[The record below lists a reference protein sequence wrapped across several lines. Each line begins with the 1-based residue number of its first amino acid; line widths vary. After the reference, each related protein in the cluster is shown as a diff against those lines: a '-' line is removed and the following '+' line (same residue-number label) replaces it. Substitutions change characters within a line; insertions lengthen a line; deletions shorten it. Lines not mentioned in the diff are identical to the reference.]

1 MHDQRQRRRNNSNRY
16 IKVSS
21 PTLRKLCLPCIS
33 ARNHHPHHQNAHQSS
48 NKNKTRK
55 NNQQQIVTAPTA
67 VITAESNVVDSSHR
81 FEVAP
86 RTYDPISTTPVV
98 HSSEYLREN
107 DVNHSHEEKHQHSET
122 SFQNEK
128 IERKDDE
135 ILAKAEITPTEVV
148 SESVLLTLPSPGNEI
163 TGSNEEDVVGIFI

>member
-1 MHDQRQRRRNNSNRY
+1 
-16 IKVSS
+16 VSS
-21 PTLRKLCLPCIS
+21 PTLRKLCLPCIT
-33 ARNHHPHHQNAHQSS
+33 ARNHHPHHQRTCPQP
-48 NKNKTRK
+48 NKNKRQK
-55 NNQQQIVTAPTA
+55 NNQKQIVTTPTA
-67 VITAESNVVDSSHR
+67 CITAESNVIESSHR

-107 DVNHSHEEKHQHSET
+107 DANHSHEEQHQHSKT

-135 ILAKAEITPTEVV
+135 ISVKAEITPTDVV
-148 SESVLLTLPSPGNEI
+148 SESVLLTLPLSTNEI
-163 TGSNEEDVVGIFI
+163 TRSNEEDVVGSFL